1 MRFVDTN
8 VLLYA
13 ISPIPEEAEKRQR
26 ARHLLREP
34 SLAVSVQVLQEFYSQ
49 ATRPTRPWALSH
61 AEAVRIVREHERFVV
76 QSLTLQVFNKALV
89 LRERFL
95 IDYWDAAILAAARVA
110 GCDTVYTEDLNDGQD
125 YGGVRVVN
133 PFADAAG

>member
-13 ISPIPEEAEKRQR
+13 ISPIPNDVEKRRR
-26 ARHLLREP
+26 ARNLLRER
-34 SLAVSVQVLQEFYSQ
+34 SLAISVQVLQEFYSQ
-49 ATRPTRPWALSH
+49 ATRPTGVWSLSH
-61 AEAVRIVREHERFVV
+61 AEAVRVVGEHERFVV
-76 QSLTLQVFNKALV
+76 QPLTLQVFNEALA

-95 IDYWDAAILAAARVA
+95 IDYWDAAILAAARIA
-110 GCDTVYTEDLNDGQD
+110 GCDTVDPEDLNDGQA

-133 PFADAAG
+133 PFAGA